1 MTVIA
6 RSHPGSVEALTCSL
20 ALALTRRLKVY
31 HLFDENGVMAEP
43 LLPRLDD
50 ALVAEI
56 RGKDIIS
63 LERYTGTFAGV
74 HIGYDRP
81 GALSRILAT
90 TRIT

>member
-1 MTVIA
+1 MGELA
-6 RSHPGSVEALTCSL
+6 CSL
-20 ALALTRRLKVY
+20 ALALARRLKVY
-31 HLFDENGVMAEP
+31 HLFDENGVLAEP

-56 RGKDIIS
+56 VGKDIIS

-81 GALSRILAT
+81 AA
-90 TRIT
+90 

>member
-6 RSHPGSVEALTCSL
+6 RSHPGSVEALTC
-20 ALALTRRLKVY
+20 KVY
-31 HLFDENGVMAEP
+31 HLFDENGVLAEP